1 MPVKTIQSTSRLL
14 TLLLSLLSV
23 ISIGTLLVA
32 EYYSRQSLQADKKQ
46 AAATQA
52 ARELASGSDL
62 LTSAVRAYAA
72 TGDEKYHQAFLTE
85 QYQTRSR
92 DRAVAKLRDAGATAS
107 ELQLIDSAKQQSD
120 QLINL
125 EQRIFAS
132 APTTQRT
139 LAIDLAYGPEYLAS
153 KAEIARSLDQ
163 AVQSIAARTSSE
175 LASYTRHAQIAHVIS
190 SAAVLLTVLLSL
202 SLLYGFFMKRV
213 VRPLVGMTA
222 QARQLLAGSY
232 EAEFPTKNEAAE
244 IVDLA
249 HTLNDYRRLMIQ
261 LEERSG
267 HLQRAHLEQQA
278 ILDTATSGIVMLRDA
293 VVLACNR
300 RFAEMIGCEGM
311 PVVGLR
317 ASQFL
322 NTDVTP
328 QLVEAMRQVLG
339 KGEVYRLQERVI
351 RLDGGHFLAK
361 ISGRAIDPSDPTGGA
376 VWVIDDITA
385 EHERAEE
392 MARAQVL
399 AEQAAR
405 AKSEFLANMSH
416 EIRTP
421 LNAVLGFAHLAS
433 RINSDSKVSH
443 YLERIHDSG
452 EHLLGVVNDILE
464 FSKLEAGKS
473 VIAAEAFSLARAVEQ
488 SVDLIREKAADK
500 GLELVVS
507 VDSNV
512 PLSLIGDQFHLAQIL
527 INLLSNAV
535 KFTHGGSVVLRV
547 NVLVMDR
554 NAVRLSF
561 CVSDTGI
568 GIPAELQ
575 ERLFQP
581 FEQLDASLSRQFE
594 GTGLGLA
601 ITKRLVDLMNGS
613 ISVSSVVGQGSQFTV
628 QIPFALDSR
637 PAVAAMAGELS
648 EIKSWMGAHVLL
660 VEDNKI
666 NREMAHDLLVLLGLK
681 VSVAGE
687 GMQALQMLDVDVFDL
702 VLMDLHMPIMDGIAA
717 TAAIRKDD
725 RFTELPIVA
734 LTADVL
740 SANAQRLFDAGI
752 DDLLRK
758 PIDVSELESKLA
770 KWIGPAKRELKA
782 QGTVAATAS
791 TIPAAA
797 SINSDV

>member
-1 MPVKTIQSTSRLL
+1 VKTIQSTSRLL
-14 TLLLSLLSV
+14 TVLLSLLSAV
-23 ISIGTLLVA
+23 SIGTLLVA
-32 EYYSRQSLQADKKQ
+32 EYYSQQSLEADKKQ

-52 ARELASGSDL
+52 ARELANGSDV

-72 TGDEKYHQAFLTE
+72 TGDEKYRQAFLAE

-92 DRAVAKLRDAGATAS
+92 ERAVAKLRDAGASAV
-107 ELQLIDSAKQQSD
+107 ELQLIDDAKGHSD

-132 APTTQRT
+132 VPTTQRST
-139 LAIDLAYGPEYLAS
+139 AIDLAYGPEYLAS
-153 KAEIARSLDQ
+153 KAVIAQSIDQ
-163 AVQSIAARTSSE
+163 AVHSIAARTSSE
-175 LASYTRHAQIAHVIS
+175 LATYTRHAQIAHIIS

-202 SLLYGFFMKRV
+202 SSLYGFFIKRV
-213 VRPLVGMTA
+213 VRPLVGITV
-222 QARQLLAGSY
+222 QARQLLAGNY
-232 EAEFPTKNEAAE
+232 QAEFSTKNEAVE

-261 LEERSG
+261 LEEHSG

-300 RFAEMIGCEGM
+300 RFGEMIGCEGM
-311 PVVGLR
+311 PVVGLH

-322 NTDVTP
+322 NTEVTP
-328 QLVEAMRQVLG
+328 QFVEAVRQVLG
-339 KGEVYRLQERVI
+339 KGEVYRLQERVM

-361 ISGRAIDPSDPTGGA
+361 ISGRAIDSSDPAGGA

-385 EHERAEE
+385 EHEQAEE
-392 MARAQVL
+392 MARAQAL
-399 AEQAAR
+399 AEQASR

-421 LNAVLGFAHLAS
+421 LNAVLGFSHLAG

-443 YLERIHDSG
+443 YLQRIHDSG

-473 VIAAEAFSLARAVEQ
+473 AIAAEAFSLARAVEQ
-488 SVDLIREKAADK
+488 SVDLVREKAADK
-500 GLELVVS
+500 DLELVVS
-507 VDSNV
+507 IDSNV

-535 KFTHGGSVVLRV
+535 KFTRGGSVLLRV
-547 NVLVMDR
+547 SVLVMDR
-554 NAVRLSF
+554 SAVRLSF

-575 ERLFQP
+575 QKLFQP

-601 ITKRLVDLMNGS
+601 ITKKLVDLMDGS
-613 ISVSSVVGQGSQFTV
+613 IGVSSVVGQGTQFTV

-637 PAVAAMAGELS
+637 PAVAAEVGELS
-648 EIKSWMGAHVLL
+648 EKSSWLNAHVLL

-681 VSVAGE
+681 VSVAGD
-687 GMQALQMLDVDVFDL
+687 GMQALQMLNTDVFDL
-702 VLMDLHMPIMDGIAA
+702 VLMDLHMPIMDGISA
-717 TAAIRKDD
+717 TAAIRKDN
-725 RFTELPIVA
+725 RFTDLPILA

-740 SANAQRLFDAGI
+740 STNAQRLFDAGI

-758 PIDVSELESKLA
+758 PMDVNELQGKLA
-770 KWIGPAKRELKA
+770 KWIGPTQRELR
-782 QGTVAATAS
+782 VSAAAAIT
-791 TIPAAA
+791 PAAV
-797 SINSDV
+797 SINSDMY